1 MKNRFII
8 PLLFFVIILS
18 SCKREH
24 EEARETVLKGSTSI
38 IVDETLLP
46 IIQDQILVFESQYD
60 AKITAVARSEK
71 EAILAFSNDT
81 ANIVILP
88 RKLSEQELKVFEN
101 KKITVEQTKFASDG
115 IALITN
121 SKSVDSLIEVKTIIS
136 YLKGDMNTNIK
147 GLVFDNPNSSTT
159 RFFMEMASIE
169 SLPENGVFSFNT
181 NQEAIR
187 FISENEGMIGVV
199 GLNWLVEPDL
209 ENLEMLQNIKTLGVQ
224 GLNSE
229 NYVKPSQNN
238 IAAGTYPLARDLYI
252 INAQG
257 FAGLG
262 MGFGSF
268 ITGERGQRIILKS
281 GLLPY
286 KMPSR
291 NIVIRTSSEKK

>member
-1 MKNRFII
+1 
-8 PLLFFVIILS
+8 
-18 SCKREH
+18 
-24 EEARETVLKGSTSI
+24 
-38 IVDETLLP
+38 
-46 IIQDQILVFESQYD
+46 
-60 AKITAVARSEK
+60 
-71 EAILAFSNDT
+71 
-81 ANIVILP
+81 
-88 RKLSEQELKVFEN
+88 
-101 KKITVEQTKFASDG
+101 TKFASDG

-229 NYVKPSQNN
+229 
-238 IAAGTYPLARDLYI
+238 
-252 INAQG
+252 
-257 FAGLG
+257 
-262 MGFGSF
+262 
-268 ITGERGQRIILKS
+268 
-281 GLLPY
+281 
-286 KMPSR
+286 
-291 NIVIRTSSEKK
+291 